1 MLIEMTSKMPKGLKS
16 SSASETLF
24 SSKSP
29 IYYNKMKKILI
40 FTMAAMMLAA
50 CGGQNPP
57 KDGGHGVGID
67 SATIA
72 QNNSEN
78 TSYVPQ
84 RSDYSF
90 RSDVR
95 TINEDDEVRWD
106 SIIVYLTDAKG
117 HTQELYS
124 QAQPLDTINWNKGS
138 IGAIEEED
146 WNFDG
151 IPDLQVC
158 TGPMNGF
165 GNYTYD
171 VWLWNDKTH
180 QFEKFD
186 YDCEIYSPEIDSDK
200 KCIVS
205 VWRLDDDVEIVRYTW
220 KDGKLVESEREQM
233 SYEDL
238 ADD

>member
-1 MLIEMTSKMPKGLKS
+1 MVYM
-16 SSASETLF
+16 
-24 SSKSP
+24 
-29 IYYNKMKKILI
+29 NKYQFITAFAAIL
-40 FTMAAMMLAA
+40 MVAA
-50 CGGQNPP
+50 CGGQKSPQ
-57 KDGGHGVGID
+57 DGGHGIGID
-67 SATIA
+67 SATVA
-72 QNNSEN
+72 QINAED
-78 TSYVPQ
+78 TDYVPQ

-95 TINEDDEVRWD
+95 TVNEDGEVRWD
-106 SIIVYLTDAKG
+106 TIVVYLTDAKG
-117 HTQELYS
+117 YTQELYS
-124 QAQPLDTINWNKGS
+124 QALPLDTLQWNKAS
-138 IGAIEEED
+138 IGEILVDD

-171 VWLWNDKTH
+171 VWLWNDKAH
-180 QFEKFD
+180 RFEELK
-186 YDCEIYSPEIDSDK
+186 YDCEIYSPSIDSEN

-205 VWRLDDDVEIVRYTW
+205 VWRLDDDVEIIRYKW

-233 SYEDL
+233 SANDL

>member
-1 MLIEMTSKMPKGLKS
+1 
-16 SSASETLF
+16 
-24 SSKSP
+24 
-29 IYYNKMKKILI
+29 MKKILYTLI
-40 FTMAAMMLAA
+40 PMMLVA
-50 CGGQNPP
+50 CGGGKKSPQ
-57 KDGGHGVGID
+57 DGGHGIGID
-67 SATIA
+67 SATVA
-72 QNNSEN
+72 QINEEDAD
-78 TSYVPQ
+78 YVPQ

-95 TINEDDEVRWD
+95 TITEDGEVRWD
-106 SIIVYLTDAKG
+106 SIIVCLTDAKG
-117 HTQELYS
+117 HRQELYS
-124 QAQPLDTINWNKGS
+124 QALPLDTMNWDKGS
-138 IGAIEEED
+138 IGEISEDD

-171 VWLWNDKTH
+171 VWLWNDEAHK
-180 QFEKFD
+180 FEELK
-186 YDCEIYSPEIDSDK
+186 YDGVIYSPTIDPDK

-205 VWRLDDDVEIVRYTW
+205 FWRLDDDVEIVRYKW

-233 SYEDL
+233 SASDL